1 MKQSLADQNW
11 SLLAASA
18 HKMIP
23 SFSIVGISSNY
34 ENMAKK
40 IQELATA
47 PEKSEEIKDL
57 VQEIDDVCQQAC
69 VELNEEFELIKNG
82 LL

>member
-1 MKQSLADQNW
+1 
-11 SLLAASA
+11 
-18 HKMIP
+18 MIP

-47 PEKSEEIKDL
+47 PEKSGEIKDL
-57 VQEIDDVCQQAC
+57 VQQIDDVCHQAC
-69 VELNEEFELIKNG
+69 FELNEEFELIKNG